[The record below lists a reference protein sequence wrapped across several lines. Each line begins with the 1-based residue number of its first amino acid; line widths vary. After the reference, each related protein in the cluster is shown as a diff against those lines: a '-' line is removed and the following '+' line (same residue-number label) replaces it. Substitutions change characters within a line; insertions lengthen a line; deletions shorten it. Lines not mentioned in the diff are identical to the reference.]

1 MVITL
6 LLLQHHEEQQRA
18 AARRAQ
24 LAAFPF
30 TLAPAAGPPG
40 HDVAIFTH
48 LSARFTHVVPGRPQL
63 TPPMPA
69 HGEPATD
76 AVLWMYDLP
85 VALRYRCETA
95 AFSAPSATDLAVEAA
110 RRFGAW
116 RAQREVDAKPVPDWY
131 PTWRVD
137 GAAHARYDLAQPD
150 ATGANREELILLVRA
165 GMVMHVTVRYPKGT
179 LDFVT
184 HASLRSFLWGS
195 MVWEPAGP
203 NQCPWPQSTFL
214 EPRVATTLSPGR
226 QDQCAQ
232 LQARLGP
239 MRPDPKMVDPVL
251 LGMIEANGR
260 SVVDPS
266 DPTFEAA
273 SPPWMP
279 VQPQHLTMHRTTL
292 LEMMPHQ
299 ELAVFLDATLPQVR
313 TAHDLR
319 GVALMLGRALKA

>member
-30 TLAPAAGPPG
+30 TLSPAIGPTG

-48 LSARFTHVVPGRPQL
+48 LSARFTHALPGRTQL
-63 TPPMPA
+63 TPPLAA

-85 VALRYRCETA
+85 VALRYRCEAA
-95 AFSAPSATDLAVEAA
+95 AFTAPSATDLAVEAA
-110 RRFGAW
+110 RRFANW
-116 RAQREVDAKPVPDWY
+116 RSQREIEVKAVPDWY

-137 GAAHARYDLAQPD
+137 GAAQCRYDLAVPD
-150 ATGANREELILLVRA
+150 SIGANREELVVLVRA
-165 GMVMHVTVRYPKGT
+165 GMVMHVTLRYPKGA

-184 HASLRSFLWGS
+184 HASMRSFVWGT
-195 MVWEPAGP
+195 MLWEPAGQ
-203 NQCPWPQSTFL
+203 NRSPWPQSTFL

-226 QDQCAQ
+226 HEQSAQ
-232 LQARLGP
+232 LAARLGP

-260 SVVDPS
+260 SVVDPT

-273 SPPWMP
+273 APPWMP
-279 VQPQHLTMHRTTL
+279 VPPEHLTIHRATL

-299 ELAVFLDATLPQVR
+299 ELALFLDATLPQVR

-319 GVALMLGRALKA
+319 GVALMLGRALKS